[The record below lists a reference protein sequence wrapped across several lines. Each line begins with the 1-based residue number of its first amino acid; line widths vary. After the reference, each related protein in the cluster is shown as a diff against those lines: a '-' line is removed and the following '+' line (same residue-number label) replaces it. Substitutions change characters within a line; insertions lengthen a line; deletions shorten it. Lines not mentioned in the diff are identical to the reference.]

1 MALPQL
7 DPRFEEYVREHPTIS
22 YAQPDDPW
30 LVKHFI
36 TSTEVMFGRR
46 KIESVYRKLKEGPFA
61 IEDFFQEAF
70 AATGIQPSYDESKL
84 EAIPKTGPLV
94 FVANHPFGVIDGMT
108 LCDMAIKARG
118 EFRILIHAV
127 LCQDRDLAPYFL
139 PIDFKPTKAAL
150 KNNINA
156 KKVAQ
161 ECLAQ
166 DIPIIIFPSGFVSTA
181 NKRGFGE
188 VVDAPWTTFAAKLI
202 RDAQATVV
210 PVFFHGRNSRR
221 FHLASH
227 IAEPLRMALLLNEAL
242 KQFGKEVKAEVGD
255 PLDWQQLATFE
266 TRQSLTDFLYQKV
279 QDLAPEMSPKA
290 KKKKPFLK
298 GIN

>member
-36 TSTEVMFGRR
+36 SSMEVVFGRR
-46 KIESVYRKLKEGPFA
+46 KIESVYRKLKEGPFV
-61 IEDFFQEAF
+61 IEDFFQAAF
-70 AATGIQPSYDESKL
+70 AATGIQPCYDDAKL
-84 EAIPKTGPLV
+84 AAIPKTGPLV
-94 FVANHPFGVIDGMT
+94 FVANHPFGVIDGMA

-118 EFRILIHAV
+118 EFRILINAM

-161 ECLAQ
+161 ECLAK

-210 PVFFHGRNSRR
+210 PVYFHGRNSRR

-242 KQFGKEVKAEVGD
+242 KQFGKEIKADVGA
-255 PLDWQQLATFE
+255 PLPWSELSQFT
-266 TRQSLTDFLYQKV
+266 TRQTLTDFLYQKV
-279 QDLAPEMSPKA
+279 QDLAPAAPPPTKIKS
-290 KKKKPFLK
+290 FLRQVR
-298 GIN
+298 

>member
-36 TSTEVMFGRR
+36 SAMEVVFGRR
-46 KIESVYRKLKEGPFA
+46 KIESVYRTLKEGPFA
-61 IEDFFQEAF
+61 IEDFFHAAF
-70 AATGIQPSYDESKL
+70 AATGIQPCYDDAKL
-84 EAIPKTGPLV
+84 AAIPKTGPLV
-94 FVANHPFGVIDGMT
+94 FVANHPFGGIDGMA
-108 LCDMAIKARG
+108 LCDMAIKTRG
-118 EFRILIHAV
+118 EFRILINAM

-161 ECLAQ
+161 ECLAK

-202 RDAQATVV
+202 LDAQATVV
-210 PVFFHGRNSRR
+210 PVYFHGRNSRR

-242 KQFGKEVKAEVGD
+242 KQFGKEIKADVGA
-255 PLDWQQLATFE
+255 PLPWSELSQFT
-266 TRQSLTDFLYQKV
+266 TRQTLTDFLYQKV
-279 QDLAPEMSPKA
+279 QDLASTAPPPA
-290 KKKKPFLK
+290 KKKRFLRRVR
-298 GIN
+298 

>member
-1 MALPQL
+1 MSESIRPFLTLSQMILGWLNISFLQWKLFLARAKLNPFTASSQ
-7 DPRFEEYVREHPTIS
+7 PTS
-22 YAQPDDPW
+22 QS
-30 LVKHFI
+30 K
-36 TSTEVMFGRR
+36 
-46 KIESVYRKLKEGPFA
+46 KGPFA

-70 AATGIQPSYDESKL
+70 AATGIQPCYDESKL
-84 EAIPKTGPLV
+84 AAIPKTGPLV
-94 FVANHPFGVIDGMT
+94 FVANHPFGVIDGMA

-118 EFRILIHAV
+118 KFRILIHAV

-161 ECLAQ
+161 ECLAE
-166 DIPIIIFPSGFVSTA
+166 DIPIIIFPSGFASTA

-202 RDAQATVV
+202 RDAKATVV
-210 PVFFHGRNSRR
+210 PVYFHGRNSRR

-242 KQFGKEVKAEVGD
+242 KQFGKEIEADVGE
-255 PLDWQQLATFE
+255 PLEWSELSELSEFA
-266 TRQSLTDFLYQKV
+266 TRQTLTDFLYQKV
-279 QDLAPEMSPKA
+279 QDLAPIAPLPT
-290 KKKKPFLK
+290 KKKRFLK
-298 GIN
+298 RVR

>member
-1 MALPQL
+1 M
-7 DPRFEEYVREHPTIS
+7 
-22 YAQPDDPW
+22 
-30 LVKHFI
+30 
-36 TSTEVMFGRR
+36 EVVFGRR
-46 KIESVYRKLKEGPFA
+46 KIESVYRKLKEGPFV
-61 IEDFFQEAF
+61 IEDFFQAAF
-70 AATGIQPSYDESKL
+70 AATGIQPSYDNAKIA
-84 EAIPKTGPLV
+84 AIPKTGPLV
-94 FVANHPFGVIDGMT
+94 FVANHPFGVIDGMA

-118 EFRILIHAV
+118 EFRILINAM

-161 ECLAQ
+161 ECLTK

-210 PVFFHGRNSRR
+210 PVYFHGRNSRR

-242 KQFGKEVKAEVGD
+242 KQFGKEIKADVGA
-255 PLDWQQLATFE
+255 PLPWSELSQFT
-266 TRQSLTDFLYQKV
+266 TRQTLTDFLYQKV
-279 QDLAPEMSPKA
+279 QDLAPTAPPPTKI
-290 KKKKPFLK
+290 KRFLRQVR
-298 GIN
+298 

>member
-1 MALPQL
+1 MSLPQL
-7 DPRFEEYVREHPTIS
+7 DPRFEEYVRENPTIS

-36 TSTEVMFGRR
+36 SSMEVVFGRR

-61 IEDFFQEAF
+61 IEAFFQAAF
-70 AATGIQPSYDESKL
+70 AATGIQPCYDDAKL
-84 EAIPKTGPLV
+84 AAIPKTGPLV
-94 FVANHPFGVIDGMT
+94 FVANHPFGVIDGMA

-118 EFRILIHAV
+118 EFRILINAM

-161 ECLAQ
+161 ECLAK

-188 VVDAPWTTFAAKLI
+188 VIDAPWTTFAAKLI

-210 PVFFHGRNSRR
+210 PVYFHGRNSRR

-242 KQFGKEVKAEVGD
+242 QQFGKEIKADIGA
-255 PLDWQQLATFE
+255 PLPWSELSQFTS
-266 TRQSLTDFLYQKV
+266 RQTLTDFLYQQV
-279 QDLAPEMSPKA
+279 QKMAPKTPPPA
-290 KKKKPFLK
+290 KKKHFLRSVR
-298 GIN
+298 